1 MHCNDVAMRFRSS
14 GPERAAAVVWL
25 AASSALATARW
36 WLLPVL
42 LVPLAC
48 VAAVFRRGTDIDA
61 NGIRARA
68 LLGTHRLAWDRVAA
82 IRGVGRH
89 VVAVTTD
96 GRAMRLPA
104 VSPADLGKLTQRS
117 TSA

>member
-1 MHCNDVAMRFRSS
+1 MGAMLFRST
-14 GPERAAAVVWL
+14 GPERAAAVIWL

-42 LVPLAC
+42 VVPLAC
-48 VAAVFRRGTDIDA
+48 VVAVFRRGTDIDA
-61 NGIRARA
+61 DGIRARA
-68 LLGTHRLAWDRVAA
+68 LLGSRRLPWERVAA
-82 IRGVGRH
+82 IRRDGRH

-104 VSPADLGKLTQRS
+104 VSPADLGILTKRS
-117 TSA
+117 ASA